1 LISAFF
7 ELRFWAE
14 VASQW
19 EKLSSIEVYQYLIGG
34 KWDDKQSQMETASQ
48 MKRMGSRISVLS
60 LIQRPSGNSHTFY
73 KMENQNWV

>member
-19 EKLSSIEVYQYLIGG
+19 KKLSSIEVYQYLIGE
-34 KWDDKQSQMETASQ
+34 KWDDKQSQM
-48 MKRMGSRISVLS
+48 KRIGSRISVLS

-73 KMENQNWV
+73 KMGNQNWV